1 VKFSM
6 TKKIRTT
13 IIILFIGLFLLTA
26 CGNEKTSPISENTG
40 LTHIR
45 LPMGYIPNVQFA
57 PFYVAVDDGFYQEE
71 GLEIEFDYSYE
82 TDGVALVAANELPFT
97 LASGEQILLAREQG
111 LPVVYV
117 AAWYR
122 DYPVGIVSKTEQ
134 GIQTPADLAGKRVG
148 IPGLFGASYVGL
160 KALLQAGNLTE
171 SDITLEAIG
180 FNQVE
185 AIAADQVDAAVIYIT
200 NEPIQLT
207 SMGYKINVL
216 RVADHALLA
225 SNGLVT
231 NETVLREN
239 PELVRRMV
247 AATLRGIN
255 YTLSHTDYAFE
266 ISQDYVDG
274 LAQSDQAVQRAVLE
288 ASVALYQGDPL
299 GYADHQ
305 AWENM
310 EQVLLDMGLLTP
322 SLDLDAAYTN
332 EFAR

>member
-1 VKFSM
+1 M
-6 TKKIRTT
+6 TKKPRN
-13 IIILFIGLFLLTA
+13 IIIVLLIGMFLLTG
-26 CGNEKTSPISENTG
+26 CSGEITSPQQDENAE
-40 LTHIR
+40 LTHVR

-57 PFYVAVDDGFYQEE
+57 PFYVAVDDGFFQEE

-111 LPVVYV
+111 LPVIFV

-122 DYPVGIVSKTEQ
+122 DYPVGIVSKVEQ
-134 GIQTPADLAGKRVG
+134 SIQSPADLAGKRVG

-160 KALLQAGNLTE
+160 RALLEAGNLDE
-171 SDITLEAIG
+171 SDITLESIG

-185 AIAADQVDAAVIYIT
+185 AIASDQVDAAVIYIT
-200 NEPIQLT
+200 NEPIQLA
-207 SMGYKINVL
+207 SLGYQVNVL
-216 RVADHALLA
+216 RVADYALLA

-231 NETVLREN
+231 NEIMLQEN
-239 PELVRRMV
+239 PDLVRRMV

-266 ISQDYVDG
+266 ISQNYVEG
-274 LAQSDQAVQRAVLE
+274 LSQSDQAVQRAVLE
-288 ASVALYQGDPL
+288 ASVALYQKDPL
-299 GYADHQ
+299 GYSDPK

-310 EQVLLDMGLLTP
+310 EKVLLDMNLLTT